1 MRHQRQLTVGPCLW
15 TDDGAVWAGWRLAR
29 PGHGL
34 LDQQEALALH
44 ERVRQLLCALPPTAQ
59 LLGVTR
65 PVPHAELVQRVT
77 DGVPPDARESWRR
90 HAAPDVVE
98 LARGGIAQ
106 RRLYL
111 FAQLQAPSP
120 AGMLRA
126 GLAALLGPAGRPA
139 PPPDHHAR
147 RRALAAAAALQARL
161 RPLLTLT
168 PVGHEE
174 VRWLHERTMYRGL
187 PTRPGP
193 RRSHAAT
200 SDRSMPR
207 PRRLVATWDEVVVHE
222 GGTSADRGRPRHRRY
237 VRVDTAAG
245 SAFQTTTLVAGLP
258 ASFVHPGGA
267 EWLALAEALPFPV
280 DWTVRLLAVPNGTAR
295 ARARRQHRQLLAQV
309 AEHEGEPA
317 GPPPQLAAALAGAEA
332 EQAALA
338 ENPTD
343 PELEA
348 TLCFTT
354 WARDLP
360 ALEDRATR
368 LSDVLRARGADPHRP
383 TGDQAALMAVGLPA
397 TPSPPVVRDYVQ
409 HLMPRDLAAA
419 APLVG
424 SAVGEPQGIPVGTTV
439 ATGLPEPVLLDPGLG
454 PATNRSGSLG
464 ICGALGS
471 GKSHLVKRLVLGVV
485 ARGGTVVTLDRSGT
499 GEYVRLAQAVDGRL
513 PGVEAEVVTLDG
525 TATIGLDPLRAFSG
539 PDRGR
544 VTLAVLCLLTRAAP
558 TGPDGACLAEAVRHV
573 AGGDGRLVDV
583 VDVLEGMG
591 DRPARTLARTLR
603 PHLDHPLGHL
613 LFGDHLPPGRG
624 RGYRCFHA
632 PGLRLPDRPAGG
644 PRDDRSVLPEE
655 LLGQALLHS
664 IAALAR
670 DMAFADPAMFG
681 AVLVDEAWALTS
693 TALGRAMLLDT
704 IRDGRKHNAAAWVV
718 SQHPDDLGDDV
729 LTHLLGV
736 RVAFAQPGGAA
747 PAAARLLGLAPTP
760 PITQLLTGL
769 PVGTAVMRDLA
780 GRVGT
785 VRVAP
790 SADPQV
796 QALLDT
802 RPSSASAAAGPA
814 RPTATVAE
822 LPRRDVA

>member
-1 MRHQRQLTVGPCLW
+1 MRHHVRVTAGPCLW
-15 TDDGAVWAGWRLAR
+15 TDDGAVWAGWRLGR

-34 LDQQEALALH
+34 QDLDEILALH
-44 ERVRQLLCALPPTAQ
+44 ERVRQLLCTLPVAAQ

-65 PVPHAELVQRVT
+65 PVPHADLVSRVT
-77 DGVPPDARESWRR
+77 QGVPPDAREAWRR
-90 HAAPDVVE
+90 HAAPDVAQ
-98 LARGGIAQ
+98 LASGGLAQ
-106 RRLYL
+106 RRVYL
-111 FAQLQAPSP
+111 FAQLESPSP
-120 AGMLRA
+120 VGMVRA
-126 GLAALLGPAGRPA
+126 GLNALLGPAGRPT
-139 PPPDHHAR
+139 PPPDQHAR
-147 RRALAAAAALQARL
+147 RRALAGAAALQARL
-161 RPLLTLT
+161 QQLVSLA
-168 PVGHEE
+168 PVLHEE
-174 VRWLHERTMYRGL
+174 VRWLHERTLYRGL
-187 PTRPGP
+187 TSRPVPPRPPAAPTA
-193 RRSHAAT
+193 RSL
-200 SDRSMPR
+200 PR
-207 PRRLVATWDEVVVHE
+207 PRRLTPTWDDVVVHE
-222 GGTSADRGRPRHRRY
+222 GGTPGDRGRPRHRRY
-237 VRVDTAAG
+237 VRVDSEDG
-245 SAFQTTTLVAGLP
+245 SAFQTTALVAGLP
-258 ASFVHPGGA
+258 ASFAHPGGA
-267 EWLALAEALPFPV
+267 EWLALAETLPFPV
-280 DWTVRLLAVPNGTAR
+280 DWTVRVLAVPNGTAR

-317 GPPPQLAAALAGAEA
+317 GPPPQLAAALAGVEA

-338 ENPTD
+338 DHPTD

-360 ALEDRATR
+360 GLEDRATR
-368 LSDVLRARGADPHRP
+368 LADVLRARGADPHRP

-424 SAVGEPQGIPVGTTV
+424 SAVGDPQGIPVGATV
-439 ATGLPEPVLLDPGLG
+439 GTGLPEPVLLDPGLG

-499 GEYVRLAQAVDGRL
+499 GEYVRLAQAVDPRL

-525 TATIGLDPLRAFSG
+525 TATVGLDPLRTFSG

-544 VTLAVLCLLTRAAP
+544 VALAVLCLLTRAAP

-573 AGGDGRLVDV
+573 AVGDGRLVDV

-591 DRPARTLARTLR
+591 DRPARTLARILR
-603 PHLDHPLGHL
+603 PHVDHPLGRL
-613 LFGDHLPPGRG
+613 LFGDHPAPGRG

-632 PGLRLPDRPAGG
+632 PGLRLPDRPVGG

-670 DMAFADPAMFG
+670 DMAFADPATFG

-729 LTHLLGV
+729 LAHLLGV
-736 RVAFAQPGGAA
+736 RVAFTQSGGAA
-747 PAAARLLGLAPTP
+747 PAAARLLGLSPTP

-796 QALLDT
+796 RALLDT
-802 RPSSASAAAGPA
+802 RPSAASADASSAGPS
-814 RPTATVAE
+814 ATVAE
-822 LPRRDVA
+822 LPRRGVA